1 VRGEARY
8 KIMAVRRE
16 KRKSK
21 TKRMA
26 FKLGTSKKKYKTDS
40 QSPSSIGILKAL
52 AVVGVLAA
60 LVVGFVFLEKKVPPA
75 SGKIIP
81 ELADTPAWVNQSLRD
96 KIIAAATIGSKDL
109 KPDENAARSIQNN
122 LAKEVTWLQNVKVQI
137 THDNILIKADY
148 RKPIAL
154 VKAGLRKFYV
164 DAELVILDFI
174 PMSDLHIVEVKGL
187 SPITKMPLVGKVW
200 QREDLTAAVAVLDL
214 LDRRD
219 QEDPSVKP
227 LLSQIDRIDISNFN
241 GRKDSRFAHII
252 LYAKD
257 NTEIIWGAEIDA
269 WQRHLEST
277 DEQKLAKLYHHY
289 KEYGTLLNNNVK
301 YINLRDPQ
309 DTIPLPIDKY

>member
-1 VRGEARY
+1 
-8 KIMAVRRE
+8 MVRR
-16 KRKSK
+16 RKSK

-26 FKLGTSKKKYKTDS
+26 FTLGTSKRRSKAAN
-40 QSPSSIGILKAL
+40 SPSPIGILKVLAL
-52 AVVGVLAA
+52 VGVVAA
-60 LVVGFVFLEKKVPPA
+60 LGIGFVFIDKYVKKIAPA
-75 SGKIIP
+75 WGNTIEVKLIES
-81 ELADTPAWVNQSLRD
+81 PAWVNQSLKD
-96 KIIAAATIGSKDL
+96 KILAAVTFSGEDL
-109 KPDENAARSIQNN
+109 KLDEDAVRSIQSN
-122 LAKEVTWLQNVKVQI
+122 LARKVAWLQKVKVQA
-137 THDNILIKADY
+137 THNKILIKADY

-154 VKAGLRKFYV
+154 VKSGLRKFYV
-164 DAELVILDFI
+164 DAELVVLDFVQM
-174 PMSDLHIVEVKGL
+174 PDLPIAAVKGL
-187 SPITKMPLVGKVW
+187 SPITKIPLAGKVW
-200 QREDLTAAVAVLDL
+200 QREDLAAAVAILDL

-219 QEDPSVKP
+219 QQDPSVKP
-227 LLSQIDRIDISNFN
+227 LLSEIDRIDVSNFR

-277 DEQKLAKLYHHY
+277 DEQKLAKLYNHY